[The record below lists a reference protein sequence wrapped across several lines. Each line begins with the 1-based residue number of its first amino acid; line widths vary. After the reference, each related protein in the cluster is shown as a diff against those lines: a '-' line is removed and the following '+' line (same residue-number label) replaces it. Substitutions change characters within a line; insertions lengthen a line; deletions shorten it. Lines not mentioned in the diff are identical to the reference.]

1 MSRFHIRVN
10 GVGNA
15 WPVPLGTSHP
25 FYDASDPENLAN
37 VSFSILKSSGDAG
50 GEGIN
55 PGVIEWEVLVDAG
68 HGIVQYLIRHG
79 NRMPDAVV
87 LTHAHLDHTLS
98 LDWII
103 QSYYRH
109 HRKQKNMPLHASRPA
124 WDFFASSFP
133 QLPPLTLYRELK
145 PGVKTGIEG
154 IGGLELTPLPVY
166 HGEYA
171 RGPNML
177 LFELQPEVRRREGAR
192 ADGTG
197 PVRSLFSG
205 DILCPLLRRA
215 DYRTLLDVDLAFLDS
230 NNRFPYTP
238 SNHWSVCSEGADGK
252 SESKFLKSWRQRI
265 SCTHLIASHLPVMR
279 DQEVHAYFDEF
290 MAYCDESMPL
300 SVFDFCGRIRPRKVM
315 LVHYSGME
323 DWNHHGQELLNPVQL
338 ENWAGAEAERRGI
351 GAEFRVPRPGDL
363 YRIG

>member
-1 MSRFHIRVN
+1 MSRTYIRVN

-37 VSFSILKSSGDAG
+37 VSFSILKVSGNPGSD
-50 GEGIN
+50 GIN
-55 PGVIEWEVLVDAG
+55 PESIEWEVLVDAG
-68 HGIVQYLIRHG
+68 HGIVQYMIRHG

-109 HRKQKNMPLHASRPA
+109 YRKEKSMPLHASRPA
-124 WDFFASSFP
+124 WEFFSSSFP

-154 IGGLELTPLPVY
+154 IGGLKLTPFPVY
-166 HGEYA
+166 HGESA
-171 RGPNML
+171 RGSGML
-177 LFELQPEVRRREGAR
+177 LFEFQSETPGGTGNEPEVNN
-192 ADGTG
+192 
-197 PVRSLFSG
+197 PVRILFSG

-215 DYRTLLDVDLAFLDS
+215 DYRLLENCDMAFLDS
-230 NNRFPYTP
+230 NNRFPYTS
-238 SNHWSVCSEGADGK
+238 SNHWSICSEGADGK
-252 SESKFLKSWRQRI
+252 SESKFLKSWRQQV
-265 SCTHLIASHLPVMR
+265 SCTHLMAPHLPVKR
-279 DQEVHAYFDEF
+279 DPEVHAYFDEF
-290 MAYCDESMPL
+290 LAYCDETMPL
-300 SVFDFCGRIRPRKVM
+300 SVFDFCSRVRPRRVM

-323 DWNHHGQELLNPVQL
+323 DMNHHGEDLMNPVQL
-338 ENWAGAEAERRGI
+338 ENWANAEAERRGI
-351 GAEFRVPRPGDL
+351 ASEFMVPGPGDL
-363 YRIG
+363 YEIP